1 MDPSPSTTRI
11 EENRNHS
18 QSISPYSPQTSR
30 TMKYLIPLSILFSA
44 AFAALTDSPTIAPG
58 AVTVTILPTQV
69 VVGDATLTRN
79 APGTF
84 IGGTPVSLGSSALV
98 IGTSTI
104 PFPAAGV
111 APIYTVAGQTVTAG
125 PAGIAVAGSTISNNG
140 PAVTISGAALSLGS
154 FGLVL
159 NGESTLP
166 IPSVQPLQS
175 VFPVGGQSVTEQYGR
190 IVFPSA
196 KPVVNIS
203 IAATGTAVG
212 PVPTSTTE
220 PFLGA
225 AVRTG
230 SGVGVVIGVLC
241 GFALIML

>member
-1 MDPSPSTTRI
+1 
-11 EENRNHS
+11 
-18 QSISPYSPQTSR
+18 
-30 TMKYLIPLSILFSA
+30 MKYFIPLSIFCSA
-44 AFAALTDSPTIAPG
+44 TLATLTDSPTIAPG
-58 AVTVTILPTQV
+58 AITVTIFPTQV
-69 VVGDATLTRN
+69 IVGDATLTRN
-79 APGTF
+79 APGTT

-98 IGTSTI
+98 IGTSTL
-104 PFPAAGV
+104 PFPTAGV

-159 NGESTLP
+159 NGASTLS
-166 IPSVQPLQS
+166 IPTVQPLQS
-175 VFPVGGQSVTEQYGR
+175 VFTIDGQSVTEQYGR

-203 IAATGTAVG
+203 VPATGTAVG
-212 PVPTSTTE
+212 PVPTGSTQ

-230 SGVGVVIGVLC
+230 RNVGLTLGVLC
-241 GFALIML
+241 WFALIIL